1 MTAFQ
6 TIVSFPKRSSEHCL
20 RKMIASVFALLAT
33 LLPASALGMDV
44 FPKSHTVKAL
54 LLLPPVLDSTRWM
67 DWKPTPPLFKT
78 DTLLT
83 PGGGPAKSPT
93 IPFEYELSLPRMS

>member
-20 RKMIASVFALLAT
+20 RTMIASAFALTTT

-44 FPKSHTVKAL
+44 FPKSHTVKAP

-67 DWKPTPPLFKT
+67 DWKPSPPLFKT
-78 DTLLT
+78 DTLLA
-83 PGGGPAKSPT
+83 PGGGLEKNPAFR
-93 IPFEYELSLPRMS
+93 FEYERSLPRMS